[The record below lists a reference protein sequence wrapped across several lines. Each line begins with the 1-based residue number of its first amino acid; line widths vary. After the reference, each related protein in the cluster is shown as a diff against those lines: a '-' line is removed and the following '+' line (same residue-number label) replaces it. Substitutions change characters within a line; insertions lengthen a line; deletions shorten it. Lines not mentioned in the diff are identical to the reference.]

1 MSTESITFY
10 KVAIIINGL
19 DWFTRIALI
28 VLTWAWSNIIKINQN
43 QDRLRV
49 RFLNDLFD
57 VTYITRV
64 SLSLIKGLCGA
75 VEYIYVNKVAIII
88 NGLDWLT
95 RIALIAFGLTINM
108 TWGWSSIILLSLHR
122 VLLDF

>member
-95 RIALIAFGLTINM
+95 RIALIAFGL
-108 TWGWSSIILLSLHR
+108 
-122 VLLDF
+122 